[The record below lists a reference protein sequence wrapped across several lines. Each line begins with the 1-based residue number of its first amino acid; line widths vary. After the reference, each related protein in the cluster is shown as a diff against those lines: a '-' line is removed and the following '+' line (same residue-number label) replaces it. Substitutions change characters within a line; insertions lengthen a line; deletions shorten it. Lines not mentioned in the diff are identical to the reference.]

1 MIMTAIARPTSPTR
15 LMTNAFLAAAAAF
28 FSAAAAFLL
37 SLLVEDAELLE
48 AAEFFFVVLFMP
60 FFIPRSFIRA
70 ANCAGVGPALAGRMI
85 DWRTANGGFKAKED
99 LLNVAGI
106 GDKLFASVKDLVT
119 L

>member
-1 MIMTAIARPTSPTR
+1 M
-15 LMTNAFLAAAAAF
+15 
-28 FSAAAAFLL
+28 
-37 SLLVEDAELLE
+37 V
-48 AAEFFFVVLFMP
+48 
-60 FFIPRSFIRA
+60 
-70 ANCAGVGPALAGRMI
+70 